1 MIDPLEAR
9 GPAYCYDY
17 PRPAVATDVVILRL
31 DGGALQVLLVRR
43 GADPFRGRWA
53 LPGGFLQETEDL
65 DACARRETEE
75 ETGVRP
81 GRILQFANFSR
92 PDRDPRGRVISV
104 AYLAL
109 LRSEDVR
116 PEAGTDP
123 DAADWRALGDA
134 HGLAFDH
141 DDILAGALARLSAE
155 ARADPAFLFPLMPP
169 AFTLARLQSAYELA
183 VGRPVDKRNFRKLL
197 EESGR
202 LRPLDDFERGAHRP
216 ARLFAPAPFPASPSR
231 RRA

>member
-1 MIDPLEAR
+1 MTSSSRAT

-31 DGGALQVLLVRR
+31 DAGALRVLLVRR
-43 GADPFRGRWA
+43 GGDPFRGLWA

-81 GRILQFANFSR
+81 GRILQFANFSH
-92 PDRDPRGRVISV
+92 PGRDPRGRVISV

-109 LRSEDVR
+109 MRPEDVR
-116 PEAGTDP
+116 LEAGTDASE
-123 DAADWRALGDA
+123 AAWRALDDA
-134 HGLAFDH
+134 RGLAFDH
-141 DDILAGALARLSAE
+141 DLILGAALGRLAAE
-155 ARADPAFLFPLMPP
+155 VRADPAFLLPLLPP
-169 AFTLARLQSAYELA
+169 AFTLARLQSAVEVAL
-183 VGRPVDKRNFRKLL
+183 GRPVDKRNFRKQM

-202 LRPLDDFERGAHRP
+202 LVALDTFERGAHRP
-216 ARLFAPAPFPASPSR
+216 ARLYSAS
-231 RRA
+231 

>member
-1 MIDPLEAR
+1 MAPIPSAP
-9 GPAYCYDY
+9 GPAYAYDY

-31 DGGALQVLLVRR
+31 DAGALQVLLVRR
-43 GADPFRGRWA
+43 GGEPFRGRWA

-109 LRSEDVR
+109 VRAEDVR
-116 PEAGTDP
+116 LEAGTD
-123 DAADWRALGDA
+123 AAEAAWRPLDEALD
-134 HGLAFDH
+134 LAFDH
-141 DDILAGALARLSAE
+141 DLILAGALERLSAE
-155 ARADPAFLFPLMPP
+155 VRADPAFLFPLLPP
-169 AFTLARLQSAYELA
+169 TFTLARLQSAVEVAL
-183 VGRPVDKRNFRKLL
+183 GRPVDKRNFRKQV

-202 LRPLDDFERGAHRP
+202 VVALEAFERGAHRP
-216 ARLFAPAPFPASPSR
+216 ARLFSPAPGWES
-231 RRA
+231 

>member
-1 MIDPLEAR
+1 MTPAPSTP
-9 GPAYCYDY
+9 GPAYAYAY

-31 DGGALQVLLVRR
+31 HAGGLQALLVRR
-43 GADPFRGRWA
+43 GGEPFLGRWA

-109 LRSEDVR
+109 IRAEDVR
-116 PEAGTDP
+116 LEAGTDAAEAAWRGL
-123 DAADWRALGDA
+123 DAARD
-134 HGLAFDH
+134 LAFDH
-141 DDILAGALARLSAE
+141 DLILASALERLSAE
-155 ARADPAFLFPLMPP
+155 VRADPAFVLPLLPP
-169 AFTLARLQSAYELA
+169 AFTLARLQSAVEVVL
-183 VGRPVDKRNFRKLL
+183 GRPVDKRNFRKQV

-202 LRPLDDFERGAHRP
+202 IVALDAFERGAHRP
-216 ARLFAPAPFPASPSR
+216 ARLFASAPGPEA
-231 RRA
+231 

>member
-1 MIDPLEAR
+1 MATPIDAP
-9 GPAYCYDY
+9 GGAYVYDY

-31 DGGALQVLLVRR
+31 DAGVLRVLLVRR
-43 GADPFRGRWA
+43 GGEPFRGCWA

-81 GRILQFANFSR
+81 GRLLQFANFSQ

-109 LRSEDVR
+109 IRAEDVR
-116 PEAGTDP
+116 LEAGS
-123 DAADWRALGDA
+123 DADEAAWFGLADARD
-134 HGLAFDH
+134 LAFDH
-141 DDILAGALARLSAE
+141 GQILKAALARLSAE
-155 ARADPAFLFPLMPP
+155 VRADPAFLLPLLPP
-169 AFTLARLQSAYELA
+169 AFTLARLQAVFEL
-183 VGRPVDKRNFRKLL
+183 VLGRPVDKRNFRKQV

-202 LRPLDDFERGAHRP
+202 VRPLEAFERGAHRP
-216 ARLFAPAPFPASPSR
+216 ARLFCAADEAVEGADPA
-231 RRA
+231 